1 METSG
6 RRWRFLVS
14 GSRLKAGRPF
24 GNLATRVQP
33 GLACGPMA
41 LRRRLTA
48 VLPLSRMARLT
59 RFVPIRGKV
68 PETVNRE
75 HPRTVTPKT

>member
-1 METSG
+1 MTAPRELPCILSAA
-6 RRWRFLVS
+6 WRPRTGV
-14 GSRLKAGRPF
+14 P
-24 GNLATRVQP
+24 
-33 GLACGPMA
+33 GPMA

-68 PETVNRE
+68 PETVYRE